1 LPDQDV
7 RILDLNDNLA
17 SKNIYDE
24 LDKGSDFQF
33 LIAHLIGM
41 DHAGHAYDGRHP
53 ELTRKMHDIEMIVET
68 TIEKMDDETT
78 LVVFGDHGMT
88 QEGSHG
94 GSSDEEMR
102 TVFFAYQKTPFP
114 MSKKY

>member
-1 LPDQDV
+1 MY
-7 RILDLNDNLA
+7 A
-17 SKNIYDE
+17 E
-24 LDKGSDFQF
+24 LDNGSDFQF

-41 DHAGHAYDGRHP
+41 DHAGHSYDGRHP
-53 ELTRKMHDIEMIVET
+53 ELTRKMHDIEKIVEKV
-68 TIEKMDDETT
+68 IEKMDDETT

-102 TVFFAYQKTPFP
+102 TVFFAYQKQPFP
-114 MSKKY
+114 MSQKYNEMRDGFKVLDSMIK